1 MKRSL
6 LGGDNSMI
14 VEEVVEVVQEVEPQ
28 QILEPSYHDLYND
41 LFYRDIIFPEK
52 TDGYFVEVGA
62 LDGVRMSQSYL
73 FEKALNWKG
82 IVVEPNPVW
91 KDSIFLN
98 RTCNISTEAIS
109 DKIGIESFECREIEG
124 FSGLKSTVN
133 ESRSSNIVDE
143 FDVETITLS
152 DLFNKFNA
160 PDIIDW
166 VAIDTEGA
174 ECIILNQF
182 FLENTK
188 YRINLLSFETADE
201 MGADETMKNTPYL
214 RIKNP
219 YLDFVKIS
227 KDKGLLKFNPFTGEL
242 YMNPMKDW
250 IYKDGLI
257 SDQVLDVNFER
268 YYIHLDYLKENLHLK
283 KFLL

>member
-1 MKRSL
+1 MQNQL
-6 LGGDNSMI
+6 LN
-14 VEEVVEVVQEVEPQ
+14 EES
-28 QILEPSYHDLYND
+28 QIKFDPSYHDLYND
-41 LFYRDIIFPEK
+41 LFYKNIIFPNK
-52 TDGYFVEVGA
+52 KNGYFVEVGA
-62 LDGVRMSQSYL
+62 LDGLRMSQSYL
-73 FEKALNWKG
+73 FEKTLDWNG

-91 KDSIFLN
+91 KDSISLH
-98 RTCNISTEAIS
+98 RECNISTEAIS
-109 DKIGIESFECREIEG
+109 DKRGIETFECREIEG

-133 ESRSSNIVDE
+133 ESRSSNIVNE

-152 DLFNKFNA
+152 DLFNKFNV

-182 FLENTK
+182 FSENTK

-201 MGADETMKNTPYL
+201 LQSDKTMKDAPYL

-219 YLDFVKIS
+219 YLNFVKIS
-227 KDKGLLKFNPFTGEL
+227 KNKGLLKFNSFTGEL

-250 IYKDGLI
+250 IYEDGLV
-257 SDQVLDVNFER
+257 SDDVSDINFER

-283 KFLL
+283 KFLFL

>member
-1 MKRSL
+1 MERSL
-6 LGGDNSMI
+6 LGGNDSIN
-14 VEEVVEVVQEVEPQ
+14 VEEVVEEVEPQ
-28 QILEPSYHDLYND
+28 QILQPSYHDLYND
-41 LFYRDIIFPEK
+41 LFYRDIIFPGK
-52 TDGYFVEVGA
+52 TDGYFVEIGA
-62 LDGVRMSQSYL
+62 LDGERMSQSYL
-73 FEKALNWKG
+73 FEKTLDWEG

-109 DKIGIESFECREIEG
+109 DKRGIETFECREMEG

-133 ESRSSNIVDE
+133 ESRSSNIVDNV
-143 FDVETITLS
+143 DVETITLS

-160 PDIIDW
+160 PDVIDW

-174 ECIILNQF
+174 ECIMLNKF
-182 FLENTK
+182 FSENTK
-188 YRINLLSFETADE
+188 YRINLLSFETANE
-201 MGADETMKNTPYL
+201 MVADETMKNTPYL
-214 RIKNP
+214 RIENP
-219 YLDFVKIS
+219 YLNFVKMS
-227 KDKGLLKFNPFTGEL
+227 KTHGLLKFNPFTGEL
-242 YMNPMKDW
+242 YMNPWKDW

-257 SDQVLDVNFER
+257 SDDITYVNFER

>member
-1 MKRSL
+1 MQNQL
-6 LGGDNSMI
+6 LN
-14 VEEVVEVVQEVEPQ
+14 EES
-28 QILEPSYHDLYND
+28 QIKFDPSYHDLYND
-41 LFYRDIIFPEK
+41 LFYKNIIFPNK
-52 TDGYFVEVGA
+52 KNGYFVEVGA
-62 LDGVRMSQSYL
+62 LDGLRMSQSYL
-73 FEKALNWKG
+73 FEKTLDWNG

-91 KDSIFLN
+91 KDSISLH
-98 RTCNISTEAIS
+98 RECNISTEAIS
-109 DKIGIESFECREIEG
+109 DKRGIETFECREIEG

-133 ESRSSNIVDE
+133 EARSSNIVNE

-160 PDIIDW
+160 PDIIDC

-182 FLENTK
+182 FSENTK

-201 MGADETMKNTPYL
+201 MAADETMKNTPYL

-219 YLDFVKIS
+219 YLNFVKIS
-227 KDKGLLKFNPFTGEL
+227 KNKGLLKFNPFTGEL
-242 YMNPMKDW
+242 YMNPIKDW
-250 IYKDGLI
+250 IYEDGLV
-257 SDQVLDVNFER
+257 SDDVSDINFER

-283 KFLL
+283 KFLFL